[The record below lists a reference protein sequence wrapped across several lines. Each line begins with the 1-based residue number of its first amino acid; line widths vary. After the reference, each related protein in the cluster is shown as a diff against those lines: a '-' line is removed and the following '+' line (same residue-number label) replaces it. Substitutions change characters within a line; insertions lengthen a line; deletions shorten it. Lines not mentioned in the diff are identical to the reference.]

1 MSIVVPKIESCGNV
15 LLSEL
20 RVNFMNRTIA
30 R

>member
-1 MSIVVPKIESCGNV
+1 MAIVVSKIESCGNV

-20 RVNFMNRTIA
+20 RVKFMNRTIA